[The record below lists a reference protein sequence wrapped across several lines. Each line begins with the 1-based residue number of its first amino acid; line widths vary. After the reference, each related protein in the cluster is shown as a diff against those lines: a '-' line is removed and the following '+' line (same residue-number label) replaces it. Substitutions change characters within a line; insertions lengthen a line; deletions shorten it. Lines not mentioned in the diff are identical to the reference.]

1 MKMHYTHKKI
11 IAIGAACLL
20 MTVAFASCNN
30 NTESDIKTNKEK
42 VKTNSEMVLVSD
54 KETGTVKVTELVKE
68 SGSKDL
74 VIKKDS
80 DKESAV
86 KTKAKEKIKTDIVKS
101 ESMEPSR
108 PEVKPSVKPEE
119 NIEVKPESKPKPKP
133 ETKPEKQK
141 VWVVDQEAIPAWDEV
156 VDNYDF
162 PTGYDREY
170 YWIEGSGISEKYY
183 SGKEVNKRLDELA
196 DKGIAVAW
204 GNGSEFV
211 QTGYMK
217 KTIHHPAVPEKGHW
231 EWK

>member
-1 MKMHYTHKKI
+1 MKVHYKHKKI
-11 IAIGAACLL
+11 IAIGVACMLI
-20 MTVAFASCNN
+20 TVAFASCNN
-30 NTESDIKTNKEK
+30 TESEIKTNKEK
-42 VKTNSEMVLVSD
+42 VKTGSEMVLVSD
-54 KETGTVKVTELVKE
+54 KETGTVDVTELAKE
-68 SGSKDL
+68 SDSNDL
-74 VIKKDS
+74 VIKSDS

-86 KTKAKEKIKTDIVKS
+86 KTKAEESKKTVETKPDNTIIKPGSKPAIKPD
-101 ESMEPSR
+101 
-108 PEVKPSVKPEE
+108 VKPG
-119 NIEVKPESKPKPKP
+119 NKPESKP
-133 ETKPEKQK
+133 EQKPEKKK

-156 VDNYDF
+156 VDDHDF